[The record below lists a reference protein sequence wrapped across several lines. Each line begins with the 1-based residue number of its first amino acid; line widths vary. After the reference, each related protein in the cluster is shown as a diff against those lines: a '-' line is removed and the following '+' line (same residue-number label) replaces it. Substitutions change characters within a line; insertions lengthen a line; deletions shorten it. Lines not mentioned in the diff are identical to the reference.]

1 MNNKLPLKTI
11 YAWYVVAVLMVCYTF
26 SFVDRLILNLMIGP
40 IRHDFNLSD
49 TQVSLLIGFAFAL
62 FYTTMGIPLGEP
74 PRESRRPVSL
84 SHAALYDRLNPS

>member
-26 SFVDRLILNLMIGP
+26 SFVDWQILNLMIGP
-40 IRHDFNLSD
+40 IWRDFNLSD

-62 FYTTMGIPLGEP
+62 FKP
-74 PRESRRPVSL
+74 PWEYRWGDWRIAFRV
-84 SHAALYDRLNPS
+84 NT